1 MHNLWWAGKMLNNLV
16 SQHVEWGWK
25 EENKCDVAFT
35 TTSYECVHVNKSW
48 RQGRS
53 LWSSCCLRF
62 HMTAALLGLSVCVQQ
77 SDGQVH
83 ETHETT
89 RTQIGWFQP
98 WFYLCFGCPQDI
110 HTKKNKRE
118 RQTKEHA
125 APTRVPRASGHWC
138 QNNFLW
144 LGIHT
149 NVFGVET
156 EVEWKHRM
164 EVSHDGRGGGG
175 GAMQNWVEK
184 LLIGQTQSRWL
195 ALFPYSYE
203 LSL

>member
-1 MHNLWWAGKMLNNLV
+1 MI
-16 SQHVEWGWK
+16 
-25 EENKCDVAFT
+25 
-35 TTSYECVHVNKSW
+35 
-48 RQGRS
+48 
-53 LWSSCCLRF
+53 
-62 HMTAALLGLSVCVQQ
+62 AALLGLSVCVQQ

-89 RTQIGWFQP
+89 RTQRGWFQP

-125 APTRVPRASGHWC
+125 APTRVPRASGHKC

-149 NVFGVET
+149 DVFGVET

-164 EVSHDGRGGGG
+164 ELSHYGRE
-175 GAMQNWVEK
+175 GAMQNRVEK
-184 LLIGQTQSRWL
+184 LLIGQTQSR
-195 ALFPYSYE
+195 
-203 LSL
+203 